1 MWLRG
6 TSFHA
11 CCQLNRV
18 VYRRK
23 GRGRQGES
31 EGEREEGK
39 EGRREE
45 VVTRTLL
52 NTVSPNSCPDLRG

>member
-1 MWLRG
+1 MRLRG

-23 GRGRQGES
+23 GRGRQGER

-45 VVTRTLL
+45 VVTRTSL
-52 NTVSPNSCPDLRG
+52 NTGPPSSFPDLKG